1 MLSPGNVVVE
11 LMFYKIAL
19 LSLLSYHEN
28 IKNKTKLS
36 YTVIMVVNISTTM
49 YETNNQLPP
58 LTTSTKKTTAY
69 MSLEIQVLAWNRRI
83 MWLS

>member
-1 MLSPGNVVVE
+1 MIFLGKSKKWNGVLV
-11 LMFYKIAL
+11 A
-19 LSLLSYHEN
+19 EN

-36 YTVIMVVNISTTM
+36 YTVIMVVNISTTLN
-49 YETNNQLPP
+49 ETNNQLPP
-58 LTTSTKKTTAY
+58 LTTNTKKTTAY

>member
-1 MLSPGNVVVE
+1 LYVYICIVAGDTILPGEGPGNVVVE

-36 YTVIMVVNISTTM
+36 YTVIMVVNISTTLNEM
-49 YETNNQLPP
+49 EWRFGCCSSVYSN
-58 LTTSTKKTTAY
+58 
-69 MSLEIQVLAWNRRI
+69 
-83 MWLS
+83 